1 MWPFSPR
8 LQNIVGIHITDNHI
22 HFSRMQRN
30 GELYKLID
38 YYEQPLNR
46 HEIINGVPYK
56 ISQIVTYSNNFIA
69 SRKLQRPL
77 LTFALNDTWLNPRIE
92 TSIRTEPHHSNIISQ
107 HHISSNAWY
116 TTDIAREQLFL
127 YQLIALQLSMPCNV
141 ITTANSAALT
151 ALNALRL
158 TNNSEFKHD
167 SDCDTYLQTHCI
179 PERLQRIDR
188 NHCAISERALA
199 IALGLFIQGSEQL

>member
-8 LQNIVGIHITDNHI
+8 SHDIVGIHITDNHI
-22 HFSRMQRN
+22 RFSRMQRN

-46 HEIINGVPYK
+46 HEIINGIPYK

-77 LTFALNDTWLNPRIE
+77 LTFALDDAWLNPRIE
-92 TSIRTEPHHSNIISQ
+92 STIRTEPHHSHIISQ
-107 HHISSNAWY
+107 HHIGSNRWY
-116 TTDIAREQLFL
+116 TTDIAREHLFL
-127 YQLIALQLSMPCNV
+127 YQLIALQLSMPCTS

-151 ALNALRL
+151 ALNAL
-158 TNNSEFKHD
+158 TVINSSEFKHD
-167 SDCDTYLQTHCI
+167 SNCDTYLQTYCT

-188 NHCAISERALA
+188 NRCTISERSLVT
-199 IALGLFIQGSEQL
+199 ALGLFIQGSEQV